1 MERTCV
7 CCKKTVQN
15 LEDMQFCPYCGT
27 PMTQTNMVR
36 AQDNIAWK
44 IETTWGNQ
52 AIYADK
58 VKRVCRD
65 LVARINA
72 WVAEQESFSAEP
84 NPAQFVTKQQLWDD
98 FAFLRSA
105 PNTEELEH
113 EYQSFMRLLRDVCSG
128 KKILRSERTVYV
140 DLDMCIQENLHLF
153 EAIVGVSANINLAEG
168 SKDANATIQA
178 KNGTVDFGEVFAVLD
193 KAFESV
199 KMIIQNQ
206 GYLCV
211 QNCDFDPA
219 ALRMLNKYSFVDN
232 HGMLC
237 CDLRDVIAAL
247 NTSCA
252 HDFADLF
259 DDQYENHLV
268 MFFESLWVVFQS
280 ILARFLP
287 ETQSEDRPN
296 CWGYA
301 EEWLA
306 YMEVAIDRAKCYPD
320 ADMIEMYLAAQKA
333 CNIVKKN
340 FT

>member
-1 MERTCV
+1 M
-7 CCKKTVQN
+7 
-15 LEDMQFCPYCGT
+15 
-27 PMTQTNMVR
+27 
-36 AQDNIAWK
+36 
-44 IETTWGNQ
+44 
-52 AIYADK
+52 
-58 VKRVCRD
+58 
-65 LVARINA
+65 
-72 WVAEQESFSAEP
+72 
-84 NPAQFVTKQQLWDD
+84 
-98 FAFLRSA
+98 
-105 PNTEELEH
+105 
-113 EYQSFMRLLRDVCSG
+113 
-128 KKILRSERTVYV
+128 
-140 DLDMCIQENLHLF
+140 
-153 EAIVGVSANINLAEG
+153 VGVAANINLAEG
-168 SKDANATIQA
+168 SKDANVTLQA

-247 NTSCA
+247 DTSCA

-280 ILARFLP
+280 VLARFLP
-287 ETQSEDRPN
+287 ETQSEDKPN
-296 CWGYA
+296 CRSYA

-340 FT
+340 FI